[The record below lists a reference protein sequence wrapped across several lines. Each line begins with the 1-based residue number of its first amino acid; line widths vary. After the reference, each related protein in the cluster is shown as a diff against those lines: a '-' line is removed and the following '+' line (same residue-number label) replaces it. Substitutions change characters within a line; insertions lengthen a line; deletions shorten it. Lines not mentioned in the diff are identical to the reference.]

1 MVLSKTSKEIAAYY
15 ESLLVP
21 EDLQGIRY
29 AYMWTKVSFA

>member
-29 AYMWTKVSFA
+29 PYVWTQVTFA